1 MTYSMVGTG
10 ASFDNSLENSGNL
23 TALTLKKDGTTST
36 NIPSFQKKYRLLY
49 KFNVESS
56 INQLLNSGNFSSEGI
71 DIIDHVYSSIYYKMP
86 NGLYAKIPSSS
97 SSTTNKIGI
106 FNKTLLMQ
114 LTSTTSSNM
123 SFFERFY
130 TDTNNL
136 YTLQELQ
143 SQRCS

>member
-1 MTYSMVGTG
+1 
-10 ASFDNSLENSGNL
+10 
-23 TALTLKKDGTTST
+23 
-36 NIPSFQKKYRLLY
+36 
-49 KFNVESS
+49 
-56 INQLLNSGNFSSEGI
+56 
-71 DIIDHVYSSIYYKMP
+71 MP

-143 SQRCS
+143 SQSNDTIQKDAVLTNQYVDMIQFFNYLSSTDFTTVYKKML